1 MAATSIER
9 ILAELTR
16 FDVPAGE
23 VLIRQGDHGDR
34 FYVVAEG
41 RAEVIIDGAVIVGRG
56 SGEYFGEIA
65 LLRDVPRTATI
76 RALTPMR
83 LIAIERDRFLEAV
96 TGHSQSREHAHAV
109 AAERS

>member
-1 MAATSIER
+1 MR
-9 ILAELTR
+9 L
-16 FDVPAGE
+16 DVPAGH
-23 VLIRQGDHGDR
+23 VVIHQGEPGDR

-41 RAEVIIDGAVIVGRG
+41 RAEVVRDGVAIAVRG
-56 SGEYFGEIA
+56 PGDHFGEIA

-76 RALTPMR
+76 TALTPLR

-96 TGHSQSREHAHAV
+96 TGHSRSREHAEAV